1 MLAVMIVPRGNSLDF
16 QRQERGVME
25 EPSEEES

>member
-1 MLAVMIVPRGNSLDF
+1 VPRGNSLDF
-16 QRQERGVME
+16 QRQEGGVME